1 MTIRSAARSAPRFD
15 KRTGRPLL
23 PSLTERSLD
32 ADDRAELD
40 VYRSAGADRMQGG
53 WSAPSGTA
61 YRSSFNRYLAG
72 RATDSD
78 HRVLRAA
85 LPVDRAD
92 LDAETLKHIRH
103 GVGVGGNVSRSGPD
117 TGLERRDLALS
128 GSAGYLVPGSL
139 YDSLVIAMKSFS
151 PILRLAR
158 VWKTATRGQA
168 KVPVVAAD
176 FNLPGIIQTENVVLA
191 ESDPVFTST
200 ATFGAYPY
208 ATKLCRYPISLVRD
222 AMLPELAT
230 GHAGGSGGGVANA
243 GEGATAPN
251 AGGSALETYLAELLG
266 ERLGR
271 GAGADFVNG
280 TGTGQP
286 TGIATAA
293 TSGATT
299 TDVGGV
305 TNVALLALLAS
316 IDTAYISDG
325 STWLMNGTTWGAVAA
340 LKDSSLRP
348 LELIKWPT
356 GSGPFGQL
364 YGIDVA
370 IVPELASFGAG
381 AGKSPILLGDI
392 QRAYTVRI
400 AGVPQIT
407 TLVERYA
414 EFLQRAAFAVTR
426 FDGNITDARA
436 VRALV
441 TT

>member
-1 MTIRSAARSAPRFD
+1 MTIRSAARFD
-15 KRTGRPLL
+15 KRTGLPLL

-40 VYRSAGADRMQGG
+40 VYRSAGDDLMTGAWRAPQGDV
-53 WSAPSGTA
+53 
-61 YRSSFNRYLAG
+61 YLSSFHRYMAG

-85 LPVDRAD
+85 LPRDRVDIDAD
-92 LDAETLKHIRH
+92 MLRHIRH
-103 GVGVGGNVSRSGPD
+103 GVVGGNLSRRGGPD
-117 TGLERRDLALS
+117 AGLERRDLALS
-128 GSAGYLVPGSL
+128 GSAGYLIPGSMF
-139 YDSLVIAMKSFS
+139 DALVIAMKAFS

-158 VWKTATRGQA
+158 VWKTATGGQA
-168 KVPVVAAD
+168 KVPVVAGDYA
-176 FNLPGIIQTENVVLA
+176 LPGSIQTENVILA
-191 ESDPVFTST
+191 ESDPVFTQTAVFSAFPYST
-200 ATFGAYPY
+200 
-208 ATKLCRYPISLVRD
+208 KMIRYPISLVRD

-230 GHAGGSGGGVANA
+230 GHAGSGDS
-243 GEGATAPN
+243 TAP

-293 TSGATT
+293 VSGATT
-299 TDVGGV
+299 TDAGGV

-316 IDTAYISDG
+316 LDPAYISDG
-325 STWLMNGTTWGAVAA
+325 STWLMNATTWNQVAA
-340 LKDSSLRP
+340 LKDSSNRP
-348 LELIKWPT
+348 LELIKWPA

-364 YGIDVA
+364 YGVDVA
-370 IVPELASFGAG
+370 IVPELPSFGAG
-381 AGKSPILLGDI
+381 AAHSPILLGDI

-400 AGVPQIT
+400 AGTPQIT
-407 TLVERYA
+407 TLTERYA
-414 EFLQRAAFAVTR
+414 EYLQRAAFAVTR
-426 FDGNITDARA
+426 FDGQITDARA